1 LYRAQGIGLAAMG
14 RSCAGGVHRDSYF
27 DEPEVYFLLTEEG
40 RLRVGD
46 TADSRYRMS
55 ASAPKID
62 CRQTEHKEGNMDLG
76 LKGLR
81 AVVTGGSKGIGR
93 AASDIFAQ
101 EGASVAICARN
112 ADEVKAAVKALT
124 EKGVQAYGAG
134 VDVADK
140 AALQK
145 FIADSAQA
153 LGGIDILVANVSALA
168 AQDVEESWSQSF
180 DVDMMHTV
188 NAVTA
193 ALPYLE
199 KSKHPSIVIVSSVS
213 GREVDFT
220 GPAYGAMKAALIH
233 YAQRLAYQH
242 ASKMI
247 RVNSVSPG
255 NTYFDGGIWQNIETN
270 LPDLFKSALSLNP
283 TGRMAKPEEIGRGI
297 VFLASPAS
305 SYTTGTNLVIDGAL
319 TKGVQL

>member
-1 LYRAQGIGLAAMG
+1 
-14 RSCAGGVHRDSYF
+14 
-27 DEPEVYFLLTEEG
+27 
-40 RLRVGD
+40 
-46 TADSRYRMS
+46 MS
-55 ASAPKID
+55 ADPSRSGRVAADLGDNNDVGTVFLKAKL
-62 CRQTEHKEGNMDLG
+62 KETNMDLG

-81 AVVTGGSKGIGR
+81 AVVTGGTKGIGR
-93 AASDIFAQ
+93 AAANIFAQ
-101 EGASVAICARN
+101 EGASIAICARN
-112 ADEVKAAVKALT
+112 ADEVKTAVKDLT
-124 EKGVQAYGAG
+124 AKGVQAYGAG

-168 AQDVEESWSQSF
+168 VQDDAESWSKTF

-233 YAQRLAYQH
+233 YAQRIAYQH

-247 RVNSVSPG
+247 RVNTVSPG
-255 NTYFDGGIWQNIETN
+255 NTYFEGGVWQNVEKN
-270 LPDLFKSALSLNP
+270 LPDLFKHALSLNP
-283 TGRMAKPEEIGRGI
+283 TGRMATPEEIGRGI

-305 SYTTGTNLVIDGAL
+305 SFTTGTNLVIDGAL
-319 TKGVQL
+319 TRGVQF